1 MEIPALR
8 DLAGTAAESCRSLSS
23 SCGKKKNL
31 RNIQIFWLR
40 ELYRTIYVL
49 LYVFYRET
57 SRGRTRVQ
65 RLRAKTKREVSSE
78 LRLRLRTLI
87 AHERDFAPAS
97 MSFSLGL

>member
-1 MEIPALR
+1 
-8 DLAGTAAESCRSLSS
+8 
-23 SCGKKKNL
+23 
-31 RNIQIFWLR
+31 
-40 ELYRTIYVL
+40 
-49 LYVFYRET
+49 
-57 SRGRTRVQ
+57 VQ